1 MYSKI
6 MKKFLAVVLV
16 AFCGPAWGHEM
27 SPTYVEFNP
36 SYINNVLKT
45 TIELFNRR
53 EDVSYYEIEVY
64 DKDRNPISFVA
75 DNKIINL
82 NYLEKKSIDV
92 YIKNT
97 DKDKVVYVCT
107 LSRFI
112 KEDVT
117 KTNVSSRICS
127 KAK

>member
-1 MYSKI
+1 
-6 MKKFLAVVLV
+6 MKKFLCAMLV
-16 AFCGPAWGHEM
+16 SFCGPSWGHEM
-27 SPTYVEFNP
+27 SPTYLEFTP

-45 TIELFNRR
+45 TIEVFNRR

-64 DKDRNPISFVA
+64 DKDRNPIPFVSDA
-75 DNKIINL
+75 KVVNIK
-82 NYLEKKSIDV
+82 YLEKKSIDV
-92 YIKNT
+92 YIKES
-97 DKDKVVYVCT
+97 DKTKVVYVCT

-127 KAK
+127 KVK